1 MQSFKGFVESKEAN
15 RIWVVL
21 VTFKAYIYTYV
32 YIYVNK
38 YIRNA
43 MKLKV
48 LTL

>member
-1 MQSFKGFVESKEAN
+1 MQSFKGFVESNEAN

-21 VTFKAYIYTYV
+21 VTFKADIYIYV
-32 YIYVNK
+32 YIYK
-38 YIRNA
+38 RNV